1 MRAKDFVDALADGL
15 GADFFAGV
23 PDSLLRPLTDEL
35 ADRFGTDGAQH
46 VVAAD
51 EGGAVA
57 LACGHWLA
65 TGRPGVVYMQNS
77 GIGNAVNP
85 LCSLTN
91 EAVYAVPTF
100 LVVGWRGEPG
110 VHDEPQHVFQG
121 QISRELLECVGVR
134 VLVLDCRTTMEELRA
149 FVGEARSLHAEGKAA
164 AVLVRKGALTR
175 EGTHAYPGAATPLTR
190 ERAVEV
196 ISAALPADAAV
207 VSTTGKLSRELFEIR
222 EERDEGHGRDFLT
235 VGSMG
240 HSCMIALGVAL
251 AQPGRPVVVMDGDG
265 AVIMHT
271 GALAIVGQRAPRRFL
286 HVLVNNGAHE
296 TVGGMPT
303 ASAGID
309 YQALAR
315 SLGYVA
321 AARAATEDELSR
333 AVPELLAAGGPAL
346 LEVVTNTASRAD
358 LGRPT
363 TTAYDNGR
371 AFMAYLTKGDARD

>member
-1 MRAKDFVDALADGL
+1 
-15 GADFFAGV
+15 
-23 PDSLLRPLTDEL
+23 
-35 ADRFGTDGAQH
+35 
-46 VVAAD
+46 
-51 EGGAVA
+51 
-57 LACGHWLA
+57 
-65 TGRPGVVYMQNS
+65 
-77 GIGNAVNP
+77 
-85 LCSLTN
+85 
-91 EAVYAVPTF
+91 
-100 LVVGWRGEPG
+100 
-110 VHDEPQHVFQG
+110 
-121 QISRELLECVGVR
+121 
-134 VLVLDCRTTMEELRA
+134 
-149 FVGEARSLHAEGKAA
+149 
-164 AVLVRKGALTR
+164 
-175 EGTHAYPGAATPLTR
+175 
-190 ERAVEV
+190 
-196 ISAALPADAAV
+196 
-207 VSTTGKLSRELFEIR
+207 
-222 EERDEGHGRDFLT
+222 
-235 VGSMG
+235 
-240 HSCMIALGVAL
+240 
-251 AQPGRPVVVMDGDG
+251 MDGDG

-303 ASAGID
+303 ASPGID